1 MIRAALREASALA
14 IGLGGS
20 ATTDGAAGALQSLGL
35 GLLDSNGVEL
45 GRGGAALAALA
56 SLDCSG
62 LMAPPAQGVR
72 RLTDVANPL
81 LEPSG
86 AAATFGP
93 QKGADAAGIAVLE
106 HALTR
111 WASVLGGDA
120 PQWGAGAAGGAGHG
134 AAAAWGATLASG
146 SAAVARLSGLDVAI
160 READVLL
167 TGEGRFDSTSRGGKV
182 VGYALDH
189 AETRTGVVVVAGRI
203 DVEPVRAG
211 TQTVDLTALARSTEE
226 AQSRPGRWLR
236 AAGAAAASRH

>member
-120 PQWGAGAAGGAGHG
+120 PQWGAGHG

-236 AAGAAAASRH
+236 AAGEAAASRH